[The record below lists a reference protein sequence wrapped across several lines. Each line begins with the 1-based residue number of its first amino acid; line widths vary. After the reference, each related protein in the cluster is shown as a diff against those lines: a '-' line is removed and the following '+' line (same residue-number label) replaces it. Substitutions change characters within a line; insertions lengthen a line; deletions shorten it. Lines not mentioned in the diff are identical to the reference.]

1 MPCVDPCFQ
10 QQSPKDHAMHHLLK
24 LSARATALGL
34 TLSLCL
40 APAMAEKPAHAGGGK
55 PDKWEKSDR
64 GNKGSQ
70 GGKEDR
76 SGQSRNSP
84 QGSGDRSSSKV
95 AVQINI
101 GGYFQDHQRVAAR
114 EYYEPRFRAGNCP
127 PGLAKKNNGCM
138 PPGQAKKWR
147 KGHSLPS
154 DVVFYPVPNEIS
166 IRLGVPPAG
175 HKYVRVAADILL
187 IAVGTSMVI
196 DAIEDLSRL

>member
-1 MPCVDPCFQ
+1 M
-10 QQSPKDHAMHHLLK
+10 KILLK
-24 LSARATALGL
+24 LSAHAAACGLFLGL
-34 TLSLCL
+34 GM

-55 PDKWEKSDR
+55 SEKWEKPDHGDK
-64 GNKGSQ
+64 GNKGGRQ
-70 GGKEDR
+70 DR
-76 SGQSRNSP
+76 DDPRQHSP
-84 QGSGDRSSSKV
+84 SGSGDRSNV

-101 GGYFQDHQRVAAR
+101 GGYFQDNQRLAVR

-147 KGHSLPS
+147 KGYRLPS

-166 IRLGVPPAG
+166 IRLGVPPSG
-175 HKYVRVAADILL
+175 HKYVPVAADILL
-187 IAVGTSMVI
+187 IAVGTSMVV

>member
-1 MPCVDPCFQ
+1 MNTPLKHTIRSLVLSMAAAFCV
-10 QQSPKDHAMHHLLK
+10 
-24 LSARATALGL
+24 
-34 TLSLCL
+34 

-55 PDKWEKSDR
+55 PDKWEKSER
-64 GNKGSQ
+64 
-70 GGKEDR
+70 GGKGKGDR
-76 SGQSRNSP
+76 DDQQRYSA
-84 QGSGDRSSSKV
+84 QGSGDRSSTNV

-101 GGYFQDHQRVAAR
+101 GGYFQDNQRVAVR

-147 KGHSLPS
+147 KGYRLPS
-154 DVVFYPVPNEIS
+154 DVVYYPVPNDIS
-166 IRLGVPPAG
+166 IRLGVPPSG

-187 IAVGTSMVI
+187 IAVGTGMVI

>member
-1 MPCVDPCFQ
+1 MNN
-10 QQSPKDHAMHHLLK
+10 SLK
-24 LSARATALGL
+24 HTVRSLV
-34 TLSLCL
+34 LSLAAGLCM

-55 PDKWEKSDR
+55 HDKWEKSD
-64 GNKGSQ
+64 K
-70 GGKEDR
+70 GGKKDR
-76 SGQSRNSP
+76 DDQPRYT
-84 QGSGDRSSSKV
+84 QGSGDRSSTNV

-101 GGYFQDHQRVAAR
+101 GGYFQDSQRVAVR

-147 KGHSLPS
+147 KGYRLPS
-154 DVVFYPVPNEIS
+154 DVVFYPVPNDIS
-166 IRLGVPPAG
+166 IRLGAPPSG

>member
-1 MPCVDPCFQ
+1 MNT
-10 QQSPKDHAMHHLLK
+10 SLK
-24 LSARATALGL
+24 HTARSLV
-34 TLSLCL
+34 LSLAAGLCM

-55 PDKWEKSDR
+55 HDKGEKYERSD
-64 GNKGSQ
+64 K
-70 GGKEDR
+70 GGKGGKKDR
-76 SGQSRNSP
+76 DDQPRYT
-84 QGSGDRSSSKV
+84 QGSGDRSSTNV

-101 GGYFQDHQRVAAR
+101 GGYFQDSQRVAVR

-147 KGHSLPS
+147 KGYRLPS
-154 DVVFYPVPNEIS
+154 DVVYYPVPNDIS

-187 IAVGTSMVI
+187 IAVGTSMVV
-196 DAIEDLSRL
+196 DAIEDLSRF